1 MVDDRIKMGLIAFA
15 IGAVFVLWSAIAF
28 HIGRKHPLKLD
39 SPAISVRVDTL
50 LVRDTIRE
58 KYPVYLTKYVDRVE
72 LVPVTDTIRRTDTLF
87 MAVEIE
93 KKTYQGKDYRAVV
106 SGWHPSLDE
115 IAVYP
120 KTVYLQP
127 TVTETA
133 PRKRVRMGFGATA
146 GPAVIWT
153 PDSGVKAGAG
163 VAAGFTLCF

>member
-1 MVDDRIKMGLIAFA
+1 MDYDRVKTAALLIASGILLAGLLFA
-15 IGAVFVLWSAIAF
+15 AYKTGQ
-28 HIGRKHPLKLD
+28 KHPLKLD
-39 SPAISVRVDTL
+39 SPGVSVRVDTL
-50 LVRDTIRE
+50 TIRDTIRE
-58 KYPVYLTKYVDRVE
+58 KYPVYLTEYVDRVE

-93 KKTYQGKDYRAVV
+93 KRTYQGKDYRAVV

-120 KTVYLQP
+120 KTVYLQN

-133 PRKRVRMGFGATA
+133 PRKRVRLGFGASA

-163 VAAGFTLCF
+163 IAAGFTICF